1 MRRSTRSGLEE
12 QLELPNETGRW
23 GGLWEQLYKGTEQQ
37 ELQLRLWDT
46 NYSEL

>member
-12 QLELPNETGRW
+12 QLELPNETRKV

-37 ELQLRLWDT
+37 GLQLRLRDT
-46 NYSEL
+46 NYSKL